1 MFVMICYDVPAK
13 RTEVYKRLLKEYLVH
28 EQASVFMGDLP
39 ESELIK
45 LVSEISKKI
54 GPDDRLL
61 KLVSR
66 NRRNVTVQRLGKSE
80 LGGQMRQVEDQWHGK
95 NWAVL

>member
-13 RTEVYKRLLKEYLVH
+13 RTEMYKRLLKEYLLH

-45 LVSEISKKI
+45 LVTEISKMI
-54 GPDDRLL
+54 GPDDRIL

-66 NRRNVTVQRLGKSE
+66 NRHNVEIRRLGKDE
-80 LGGQMRQVEDQWHGK
+80 LGGQMRQEEDKWHGK
-95 NWAVL
+95 NWAIL

>member
-13 RTEVYKRLLKEYLVH
+13 RTEVYKKLLKEYLVH

-66 NRRNVTVQRLGKSE
+66 NRHNVAVQRLGKNE
-80 LGGQMRQVEDQWHGK
+80 LGGQMRQEEDQWHGK